1 MSIAYLDTSAALK
14 LVVEEPESAALARY
28 LTERP
33 ELALVA
39 SWLLYTEMHCAA
51 ARRPGL
57 LSVETVREVLD
68 QVEFVDISRKDLID
82 AASLAPLRSNDALHL
97 SVALRL
103 EVNEF
108 ITYDRELIDAAERF
122 GVRAVSPAE
131 SG

>member
-1 MSIAYLDTSAALK
+1 MDTSLWWARIGAAHGRQGVRAPPK
-14 LVVEEPESAALARY
+14 RK
-28 LTERP
+28 
-33 ELALVA
+33 
-39 SWLLYTEMHCAA
+39 HCAA
-51 ARRPGL
+51 ASRPGL

-82 AASLAPLRSNDALHL
+82 AASLAPLRSNDALHI

-122 GVRAVSPAE
+122 GVRAVSPAG